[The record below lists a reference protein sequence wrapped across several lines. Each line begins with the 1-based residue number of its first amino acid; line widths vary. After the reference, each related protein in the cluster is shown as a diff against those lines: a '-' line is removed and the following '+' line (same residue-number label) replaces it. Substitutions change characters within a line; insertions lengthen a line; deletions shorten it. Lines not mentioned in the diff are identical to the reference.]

1 MKMIQ
6 STRRIVLIDPD
17 TETREVYAARLRSQ
31 DFAVDEAKDAVSGA
45 EMALAAPPAAVVS
58 DLWMPGVSGVQL
70 CRLLKAEPGTADV
83 PVILRADSEDP
94 YSRFWATRAGASSLV
109 SKDRMGDLMR
119 ALAGATARPV
129 DDEAFFFQ
137 MSGGMDV
144 RDRIAQHLDR
154 ALFDSVIAAEVRA
167 LASACSFDRLFDSL
181 SQLLAQ
187 LVSYRWMA
195 LTTKSGDL
203 AIHAH
208 RRDAESAEA
217 EVRVALSIPERTK
230 ALRILDAD
238 AAHGLPSDRII
249 VLDVLLGDAAVGRL
263 AFSVP
268 PGESQVDA
276 IAPIAAREL
285 GGPIRLAVL
294 VEESQR
300 LATTDGL
307 TSLLNR
313 RAFGETMDR
322 ELSRCDRL
330 ATPASLL
337 LLDLD
342 HFKVINDSRGHA
354 AGDTVLAAIG
364 KLLRAEARAHDVIAR
379 WGGEE
384 FVIALPGADLS
395 GASSFAER
403 IRAAIADLVVRDAS
417 GDPIPLSASIGV
429 AERQAHEALDVT
441 VDRADR
447 AMYCAKIDGRNRVCL
462 SEPLVAVDEV
472 PAPCSGIAS
481 AA

>member
-1 MKMIQ
+1 MPP
-6 STRRIVLIDPD
+6 SSRRIVLIDPD
-17 TETREVYAARLRSQ
+17 TETREVYASRLRSH
-31 DFAVDEAKDAVSGA
+31 DFAVDEAKDGVSGA
-45 EMALAAPPAAVVS
+45 EMALAAPPAVVIS

-83 PVILRADSEDP
+83 PVILRAEHEDP
-94 YSRFWATRAGASSLV
+94 YSRFWATRAGASALV
-109 SKDRMGDLMR
+109 SKERMGDLMR
-119 ALAGATARPV
+119 ALAVATSLPAH
-129 DDEAFFFQ
+129 DDAFFFQ
-137 MSGGMDV
+137 MNGGMDV

-167 LASACSFDRLFDSL
+167 LSSACSFERLFDSL

-187 LVSYRWMA
+187 LVTYRWMA

-203 AIHAH
+203 GIHSH
-208 RRDAESAEA
+208 RRSAEETEA
-217 EVRVALSIPERTK
+217 EVRAALGIPERVT
-230 ALRILDAD
+230 ARRILDAD
-238 AAHGLPSDRII
+238 AAYGLVSDRT
-249 VLDVLLGDAAVGRL
+249 VVVDVCLGETTVGRL

-268 PGESQVDA
+268 EGESQVDA

-322 ELSRCDRL
+322 EILRCDRL
-330 ATPASLL
+330 GAPTSLL

-342 HFKVINDSRGHA
+342 HFMVINDSRGHA
-354 AGDTVLAAIG
+354 SGDAVLSAVG
-364 KLLRAEARAHDVIAR
+364 KLLRSEARANDVVAR

-384 FVIALPGADLS
+384 FVIAFPGADGE
-395 GASSFAER
+395 GALASAER
-403 IRAAIADLVVRDAS
+403 IRQAIADLVVCDPS
-417 GDPIPLSASIGV
+417 GQRIPLTASIGV
-429 AERQAHEALDVT
+429 AERRPHESLDVT

-447 AMYCAKIDGRNRVCL
+447 AMYCAKIGGRNRVCV
-462 SEPLVAVDEV
+462 SETVVHLEDVAPTSAV
-472 PAPCSGIAS
+472 AS